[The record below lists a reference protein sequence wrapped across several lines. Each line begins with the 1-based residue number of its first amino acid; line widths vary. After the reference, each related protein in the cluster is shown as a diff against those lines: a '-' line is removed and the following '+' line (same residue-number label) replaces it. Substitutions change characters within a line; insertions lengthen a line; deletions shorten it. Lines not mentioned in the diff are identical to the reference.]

1 MAMLLE
7 SHFQGKH
14 LPQAVCVDVTV
25 PVVMAIVSENI
36 RLWFLSQISAIEMN
50 EVALRKNKYIAEF
63 TDSGFW

>member
-1 MAMLLE
+1 M
-7 SHFQGKH
+7 
-14 LPQAVCVDVTV
+14 PQAVCVDVTV
-25 PVVMAIVSENI
+25 AVVMAIVSENI